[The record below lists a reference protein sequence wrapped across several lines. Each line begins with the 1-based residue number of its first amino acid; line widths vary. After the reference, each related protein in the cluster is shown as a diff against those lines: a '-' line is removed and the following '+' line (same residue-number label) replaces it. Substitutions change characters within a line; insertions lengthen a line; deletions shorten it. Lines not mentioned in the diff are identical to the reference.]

1 VVAELTV
8 QHLLVEPGVVET
20 ALLTVQLVEPVESIL
35 GVVAE
40 LVGIQQTV
48 LVVLG
53 VLV

>member
-1 VVAELTV
+1 VAVDLTV
-8 QHLLVEPGVVET
+8 QHLLAEPGVVET

-48 LVVLG
+48 LVVLAD
-53 VLV
+53 LV